1 MSSSDD
7 IDEIARRIEREI
19 QRNAEALEEYD
30 EASYE
35 EDVVSQMEVVESYES
50 DTDEVV
56 SAILESLWNAAGRRG
71 STDT

>member
-30 EASYE
+30 EVSYE
-35 EDVVSQMEVVESYES
+35 EDVVSQMDFDAEELFS
-50 DTDEVV
+50 
-56 SAILESLWNAAGRRG
+56 
-71 STDT
+71 